1 MASDAQNNNI
11 NSKIDSTANGESMDK
26 SRSSTKTFETF
37 NSTPPPSANILPE
50 GSGQNTA
57 GAVGRHEVPSLF
69 EAIRTVR
76 LQDFQQVY
84 MYPCAKDGLL
94 VGIGSAFG
102 IGGIRAVFGAPIPK
116 AANWAVG
123 TFAVAAIASYEICQA
138 KRSYEKTQIKKV
150 VEIMDK
156 KKEEKYAKQA
166 ALEAKRLER
175 RKLKE
180 LEDEKKEKSKS
191 WGNWKFW

>member
-1 MASDAQNNNI
+1 MSSDAQNNNKNSEI
-11 NSKIDSTANGESMDK
+11 NPTGIGKSMDK
-26 SRSSTKTFETF
+26 SRTPTKTYETF
-37 NSTPPPSANILPE
+37 NTSPPPSANILPE

-76 LQDFQQVY
+76 LQDFQQVH

-94 VGIGSAFG
+94 VGIASAFG

-123 TFAVAAIASYEICQA
+123 SFAVAAIASYELCQA
-138 KRSYEKTQIKKV
+138 KRSYEKSQIKKI
-150 VEIMDK
+150 VEVMDK
-156 KKEEKYAKQA
+156 KKEEKSAKQA

-180 LEDEKKEKSKS
+180 LEDEKKEKSRN
-191 WGNWKFW
+191 WGNWKLW